1 MANEMLTITLHLDLL
16 PGGVSPE
23 LHLKEG
29 SSNVA
34 VNLLVLRS
42 KDLVGAKGIRCVIRG
57 IRADGEEIFLTAFS
71 GSSDSKVQVT
81 LTSSDVKKLAGVAGT
96 YKCNLTMLDTG
107 NSVNR
112 ETYKNY
118 NFLTVLPFTVVIH
131 EKARRDS

>member
-1 MANEMLTITLHLDLL
+1 MANEMLTITIHLDLL

-42 KDLVGAKGIRCVIRG
+42 KDLVDAKGIRCVIRG
-57 IRADGEEIFLTAFS
+57 IRADGEDIFLTAFS
-71 GSSDSKVQVT
+71 GFSDSKVQVT
-81 LTSSDVKKLAGVAGT
+81 LDSSAVSKMAGAAGT
-96 YKCNLTMLDTG
+96 YKCTLTLLDTG
-107 NSVNR
+107 SNVNR

-118 NFLTVLPFTVVIH
+118 NFLTVLPFTVIVH

>member
-1 MANEMLTITLHLDLL
+1 MANEMLTITIHLDLL

-29 SSNVA
+29 SSSMA

-42 KDLVGAKGIRCVIRG
+42 KDLVDAKGIRCVIRG
-57 IRADGEEIFLTAFS
+57 IRTDGEEIFITAFS
-71 GSSDSKVQVT
+71 GFSDSKVQVV
-81 LTSSDVKKLAGVAGT
+81 LSSSDIRKMAGAAGT
-96 YKCNLTMLDTG
+96 YKCTLTLLDTG
-107 NSVNR
+107 NGVNR

-118 NFLTVLPFTVVIH
+118 NFLTVLPFTVVVH